1 MATVL
6 TGTPALVAT
15 ACGQLANACL
25 AVALDV
31 RFAQAHAILAYPKQ
45 PVMAVSGL
53 AALECAM
60 VKGGRSHLTI
70 PCASPPLLSSR

>member
-1 MATVL
+1 MATVS

-31 RFAQAHAILAYPKQ
+31 RFAQAHAMLAYPKQ
-45 PVMAVSGL
+45 PVMADGL
-53 AALECAM
+53 NRYRGNLQ
-60 VKGGRSHLTI
+60 GR
-70 PCASPPLLSSR
+70 R